1 MLEQQRIEYLQAMG
15 IQLWMPRE
23 ALPNAAESLWLT
35 SDITEQ
41 GASGHSQTAGASV
54 QAGHAADLL
63 AGMGL
68 DTPKP
73 VAVAE
78 KTATQPQTTN
88 PSASSETPS
97 TSPANG
103 QSTAA
108 APSATAQLVAADAI
122 PTSDLATA
130 TENIDFTVP
139 RFELYFALWPCG
151 MLWVSGRAF
160 EQKDH
165 AFQTAVSYALLGNT
179 IPQANYS
186 QFKWP
191 YIEGSNED
199 QSMAVALRAL
209 TAQWEFM
216 SGQGARGWISM
227 DDTSY
232 EWLNKVAS
240 KPLYSVESA
249 DELFTMV
256 GKKQLWQALQ
266 TLPSMTAS

>member
-23 ALPNAAESLWLT
+23 ALPNAAQSLWLT
-35 SDITEQ
+35 SEMAEYSPSTQ
-41 GASGHSQTAGASV
+41 QATGTAV

-68 DTPKP
+68 DSSKP
-73 VAVAE
+73 VTAVALQAQTKPGEDAVAE
-78 KTATQPQTTN
+78 
-88 PSASSETPS
+88 SSSKPELPLAPAILSTPS
-97 TSPANG
+97 GETETLES
-103 QSTAA
+103 
-108 APSATAQLVAADAI
+108 APVQTMDS
-122 PTSDLATA
+122 
-130 TENIDFTVP
+130 TVP

-151 MLWVSGRAF
+151 MLWVSGRNF

-165 AFQTAVSYALLGNT
+165 AFQTAVSYALLGST
-179 IPQANYS
+179 VPQANYS

-199 QSMAVALRAL
+199 QGTAVALRAL

-227 DDTSY
+227 DGTSH

-240 KPLYSVESA
+240 KPLYSVANA
-249 DELFTMV
+249 DELFTV
-256 GKKQLWQALQ
+256 AGKKQLWQALQ
-266 TLPSMTAS
+266 TLPSIATS